1 MRTAADEQMG
11 PVPGGRRRH
20 RVTGAGFVS
29 ETPPGLVTLGETMA
43 LFGATDISQAH
54 RHQRFSLTIAGAESN
69 VAIGASRLGCPS
81 TWFGRVGR
89 DELGDL
95 VVRELRAEGI
105 DVRAVVDDAP
115 TSTMVKIH
123 RTSELARVLYNRRGG
138 AGSQLCPDDIDATAI
153 HAAGVLHV
161 TGITPALG
169 PRPAAAVR
177 AAVEVA
183 RAAGVPVSF
192 DVNYRATLWR
202 PDDARA
208 ALADLLPQAD
218 IVFASEL
225 EAQLMTGE
233 ESPRA
238 AAKALSARGAAQ
250 VVVKLGEHGCLALL
264 DKEFYEQPA
273 RSVTVVDLV
282 GAGDAFVA
290 GYLAD
295 FIAGSPA
302 PARLK
307 TATDTAAFA
316 VGTRGDWEGLPSR
329 AELALLHADEPV
341 IR

>member
-1 MRTAADEQMG
+1 VSSWDPSLAAGDGTAS
-11 PVPGGRRRH
+11 RH
-20 RVTGAGFVS
+20 RVTAAGFVS
-29 ETPPGLVTLGETMA
+29 AAPPGLVTLGETMA
-43 LFGATDISQAH
+43 LFGATDVAQAH

-123 RTSELARVLYNRRGG
+123 RTSEIVRVLYNRRGG
-138 AGSQLCPDDIDATAI
+138 AGSRLGPDDIDATAI
-153 HAAGVLHV
+153 RAAGVLHV

-169 PRPAAAVR
+169 PGPAAAVR

-183 RAAGVPVSF
+183 RAAGVAVSF

-225 EAQLMTGE
+225 EAQLITGE

-238 AAKALSARGAAQ
+238 AARALGARGVAQ
-250 VVVKLGEHGCLALL
+250 VVIKLGERGCLALL
-264 DKEFYEQPA
+264 DEQFYEQPA
-273 RSVTVVDLV
+273 RSVAVVDLV

-295 FIAGSPA
+295 LIAGRPA

-307 TATDTAAFA
+307 TATNTAAFA

-329 AELALLHADEPV
+329 AELTLLHSKEPV
-341 IR
+341 VR